1 MHVNVHWGEWL
12 FPMHINMIG
21 FLLAYLKIGIQ
32 YVTQAKFSIFMHAR
46 MRHPP
51 PNGLRRHCGALAG
64 AARGGGPRCSWHHP
78 STIPCCW
85 GVALASS
92 A

>member
-1 MHVNVHWGEWL
+1 MTRALVELNLVAQ
-12 FPMHINMIG
+12 P
-21 FLLAYLKIGIQ
+21 LLAYLKIGIQ
-32 YVTQAKFSIFMHAR
+32 YVTQALKHACT
-46 MRHPP
+46 HAAPP
-51 PNGLRRHCGALAG
+51 PNGLRRHCGARAG